1 MVRVGC
7 GRPECGSGYPYPGQ
21 LDGGLRV
28 VGTCLTA
35 DDWVVISSGRGLRP
49 GITVKPDFG
58 KGLPDRSPA
67 LAARTGAG
75 VAAAEQFVD
84 LLSRGDFEGGGTLR
98 RYDEEAGPARRIEE
112 DMGATRSRRREVP
125 PPRASRG
132 PGQRRPPTTYSC
144 PWSGNTTPLTSEWC
158 LTRWTREKK
167 ISGLWIVPPKAG
179 SMPPGKTTTASQ
191 SPLEARL
198 PNGVTVELL
207 GMAESPSKDRPWWRL
222 DGSPLA
228 GRPYD
233 SLGDPMV
240 AGPNETVR
248 ELAVQLDHV
257 PAEPVS
263 SFWLFGGGIGV
274 QLRWRPG
281 RPMRPGIPAQ
291 LQAVSLQ
298 VPDAAETLRA
308 EFCLAAGTW
317 ETIAQREAG
326 PHAQAVAGDGLR
338 MMTSARSRRP
348 MAASSSTLPIPGNSV
363 IVRCVSSPWTPTG
376 RNTPRRTRAVSM
388 PSPSA

>member
-1 MVRVGC
+1 MWFGAPVT
-7 GRPECGSGYPYPGQ
+7 PGQ

-49 GITVKPDFG
+49 GMTVKPDFG

-84 LLSRGDFEGGGTLR
+84 LLSRGEFQKAAERFDDTMKKLAPPAELKKIWEQLDRAGGKFLR
-98 RYDEEAGPARRIEE
+98 RGQARTWATPA
-112 DMGATRSRRREVP
+112 THNVFVP
-125 PPRASRG
+125 VE
-132 PGQRRPPTTYSC
+132 
-144 PWSGNTTPLTSEWC
+144 WEHNTTNVRVVFDALDA
-158 LTRWTREKK
+158 EKK

-233 SLGDPMV
+233 SLGDAMV

-257 PAEPVS
+257 ACRAGKLVLAVRWGYRRATPLATRPS
-263 SFWLFGGGIGV
+263 HAALAS
-274 QLRWRPG
+274 LRK
-281 RPMRPGIPAQ
+281 
-291 LQAVSLQ
+291 S
-298 VPDAAETLRA
+298 
-308 EFCLAAGTW
+308 
-317 ETIAQREAG
+317 
-326 PHAQAVAGDGLR
+326 
-338 MMTSARSRRP
+338 
-348 MAASSSTLPIPGNSV
+348 
-363 IVRCVSSPWTPTG
+363 TG
-376 RNTPRRTRAVSM
+376 RQ
-388 PSPSA
+388 SPGA